1 MLYVLAALTFLAL
14 IFGPQLWVKSV
25 IARHA
30 GERSDFPGT
39 GGELAEHLIE
49 HYQLDDV
56 KVERTKLGDHY
67 DPRDKIVRLSP
78 ANYDGRSLS
87 AVAIAAHE
95 VSHALQDATGYA
107 PLKARTRL
115 AAAAHHIE
123 KLGSVVLLAAPV
135 MALVTRAPH
144 VFLLEVGAGLAI
156 LASTIVIHAVTL
168 PVEFDA
174 SFSRALPILRQ
185 GRYLDDH
192 DMPAARQVLKAAA
205 FTYVAAA
212 FVSLIDVARWLRI
225 LRF

>member
-1 MLYVLAALTFLAL
+1 MLFVLAGLAFLAL
-14 IFGPQLWVKSV
+14 IFGPQLWVKAV
-25 IARHA
+25 IARHS

-49 HYQLDDV
+49 HYKLDDV
-56 KVERTKLGDHY
+56 KVEKTKLGDHY
-67 DPRDKIVRLSP
+67 DPRDKTVRLSQ

-95 VSHALQDATGYA
+95 VSHAIQDATGYR
-107 PLKARTRL
+107 PLQARTKL
-115 AAAAHHIE
+115 AGLALQIE
-123 KLGSVVLLAAPV
+123 KLGSVVLLASPI
-135 MALVTRAPH
+135 MAVVTRAPH
-144 VFLLEVGAGLAI
+144 IFLLEVGAGLAI

-174 SFSRALPILRQ
+174 SFQRALPILKN

-212 FVSLIDVARWLRI
+212 LVSLIDVARWLRI